1 MPHDEQGGRRW
12 LIAFVLLTGVTI
24 LALAAFRDAGRWLV
38 REDPLERADTI
49 VILSGDIPYRAVE
62 ASRIYRLHYA
72 PEIWITHSENNQEQ
86 LAALGVAYV
95 GEEVYNREILLH
107 EGVPPGSIR
116 ILAPPIVDTEEEIEL
131 VARELR
137 AADKSGVIIVTSP
150 AHTRRVRALW
160 RELVGRQPRA
170 MVRAAEEPYDAG
182 RWWGN
187 TRDSLQVSRELLGLL
202 NVWAGL
208 PVRPHD
214 R

>member
-1 MPHDEQGGRRW
+1 MPRDEHRSRRW
-12 LIAFVLLTGVTI
+12 LIRFALFVGVTI
-24 LALAAFRDAGRWLV
+24 LAVAAFRNAGRWLV

-62 ASRIYRLHYA
+62 ASRIYWLHYA
-72 PEIWITHSENNQEQ
+72 PEIWITHGENNQDQ
-86 LAALGVAYV
+86 LAALGVSYV

-137 AADKSGVIIVTSP
+137 ATGKAGAIIVTSP
-150 AHTRRVRALW
+150 AHTRRVRALA
-160 RELVGRQPRA
+160 RELVGWQPRII
-170 MVRAAEEPYDAG
+170 VRAAEEPYDAG
-182 RWWGN
+182 HWWHN

-208 PVRPHD
+208 PVRPRDH
-214 R
+214 